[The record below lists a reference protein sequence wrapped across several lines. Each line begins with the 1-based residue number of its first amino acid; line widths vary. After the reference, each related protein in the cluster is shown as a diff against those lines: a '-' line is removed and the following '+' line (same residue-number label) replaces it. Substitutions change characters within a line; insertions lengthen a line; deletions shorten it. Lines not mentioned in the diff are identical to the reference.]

1 MALCHPSL
9 PDGKGKLILTDAENA
24 WFVRV
29 NHLEQ
34 YGTDVHLER
43 LAAEPPE
50 PLLFLNIDAVPGSR
64 ALAWEHIEDASGKRC
79 PNPRVIIPRK
89 AFPGVV
95 EGAVTV
101 DIRSFGVRTLP
112 MRQRAAQLRHP
123 RCLSPGL
130 EPESGAEGGADSNSG
145 KGTGRA
151 EGPRRKTC
159 RGQELIHRNRDSHEW
174 PGSLFARGGVPR
186 PAVIWRRR
194 RAAGPDRRNPVSL
207 PP

>member
-9 PDGKGKLILTDAENA
+9 PDGKGKLILPDAENA

-29 NHLEQ
+29 NHLEH

-64 ALAWEHIEDASGKRC
+64 ALAWEHIEDAPGKRC
-79 PNPRVIIPRK
+79 PNPRLIIPRK

-101 DIRSFGVRTLP
+101 DIRSFGVRTPPCTKERPSYGILGVFLQGLNQKVEQKEA
-112 MRQRAAQLRHP
+112 RIQTLERELAALKD
-123 RCLSPGL
+123 LVAKL
-130 EPESGAEGGADSNSG
+130 AGA
-145 KGTGRA
+145 
-151 EGPRRKTC
+151 
-159 RGQELIHRNRDSHEW
+159 RN
-174 PGSLFARGGVPR
+174 
-186 PAVIWRRR
+186 
-194 RAAGPDRRNPVSL
+194 
-207 PP
+207 